1 MSAPNRKQRLGSVLI
16 TVGLLLAALVSP
28 ADATERNAL
37 FDADG
42 KIKLRI
48 LCTTSVKPGRTDDF
62 VAFLSKH
69 FVKVGTTDYK
79 SFQEGAAEGYDV
91 VIIDYGTKGYDVVI
105 IDYGTTRP
113 GSPVPN
119 LSPGY
124 ARATVTMGVAG
135 SEVGRRLGL
144 KTGYL

>member
-1 MSAPNRKQRLGSVLI
+1 MQLFVGEWLMSAHNQTRRLSSVK
-16 TVGLLLAALVSP
+16 VAGMLLLSLPVLLVN
-28 ADATERNAL
+28 ATERDAL

-48 LCTTSVKPGRTDDF
+48 LCTTSVKRGRTDDF

-79 SFQEGAAEGYDV
+79 SFQEGAAE
-91 VIIDYGTKGYDVVI
+91 GYDVVI

>member
-1 MSAPNRKQRLGSVLI
+1 MQLFVGEWLMSARNRTQRLGSVKLAA
-16 TVGLLLAALVSP
+16 TFLLALP
-28 ADATERNAL
+28 AVWAHAAERDAL

-62 VAFLSKH
+62 VAFLNKH

-79 SFQEGAAEGYDV
+79 SFREGAAE
-91 VIIDYGTKGYDVVI
+91 GYDVVI

-124 ARATVTMGVAG
+124 SRATVTMGVAG

>member
-1 MSAPNRKQRLGSVLI
+1 MAGFKTTWKRPFLPLL
-16 TVGLLLAALVSP
+16 TLLALAMLASS
-28 ADATERNAL
+28 ADATAQDGL
-37 FDADG
+37 LDANG
-42 KIKLRI
+42 RIKLKI
-48 LCTTSVKPGRTDDF
+48 LVTTSPKEGRTDDF
-62 VAFLSKH
+62 VAFLNKH

-79 SFQEGAAEGYDV
+79 SFDAGAA
-91 VIIDYGTKGYDVVI
+91 KGYDVVI

-113 GSPVPN
+113 GSPVPER
-119 LSPGY
+119 LSPSY

>member
-91 VIIDYGTKGYDVVI
+91 VIIDYGT
-105 IDYGTTRP
+105 TRP

>member
-1 MSAPNRKQRLGSVLI
+1 MSTRSRKRSVGRGFMM
-16 TVGLLLAALVSP
+16 VGFLLAALASP
-28 ADATERNAL
+28 ANAAERDAL
-37 FDADG
+37 FTADG
-42 KIKLRI
+42 KINLRI

-62 VAFLSKH
+62 VAFLSRH
-69 FVKVGTTDYK
+69 FVKVGTTDYE
-79 SFQEGAAEGYDV
+79 SFREGAAE
-91 VIIDYGTKGYDVVI
+91 GYDVVI

-113 GSPVPN
+113 GSPVPEH
-119 LSPGY
+119 LHRGY

>member
-1 MSAPNRKQRLGSVLI
+1 MKVAAMF
-16 TVGLLLAALVSP
+16 LLAWSAVLANAV
-28 ADATERNAL
+28 ERDAL

-62 VAFLSKH
+62 VAFLNKH
-69 FVKVGTTDYK
+69 FVTVATTDYK
-79 SFQEGAAEGYDV
+79 SFQEGDAE
-91 VIIDYGTKGYDVVI
+91 GYDVVI

-119 LSPGY
+119 LSPDY

-135 SEVGRRLGL
+135 SEVGRRLGR

>member
-1 MSAPNRKQRLGSVLI
+1 MVDFKGIRKRALLPLLALTILVSTAGATAQD
-16 TVGLLLAALVSP
+16 GLL
-28 ADATERNAL
+28 DAN
-37 FDADG
+37 G
-42 KIKLRI
+42 KIKLKI
-48 LCTTSVKPGRTDDF
+48 LVTTSVKPGRTDDF
-62 VAFLSKH
+62 VAFLTKH

-79 SFQEGAAEGYDV
+79 SFQESAA
-91 VIIDYGTKGYDVVI
+91 KGYDVVI

-119 LSPGY
+119 LSRGY
-124 ARATVTMGVAG
+124 SRATVTMGVAG

>member
-1 MSAPNRKQRLGSVLI
+1 MSTRSRKRSV
-16 TVGLLLAALVSP
+16 GRGFMMAGFLLAALASS
-28 ADATERNAL
+28 ANATERNTL
-37 FDADG
+37 FNADG
-42 KIKLRI
+42 KINLRI

-62 VAFLSKH
+62 VAFLSQH

-79 SFQEGAAEGYDV
+79 SFQERDA
-91 VIIDYGTKGYDVVI
+91 KGYDVVI
-105 IDYGTTRP
+105 IDYGTARP

-119 LSPGY
+119 LRRGY
-124 ARATVTMGVAG
+124 SRATVTMGVAG

>member
-91 VIIDYGTKGYDVVI
+91 VIIDYGT
-105 IDYGTTRP
+105 TRP
-113 GSPVPN
+113 GSPVPD
-119 LSPGY
+119 LPRGY

>member
-1 MSAPNRKQRLGSVLI
+1 MSARSRKRSVGCGFMM
-16 TVGLLLAALVSP
+16 VGFLLAAS
-28 ADATERNAL
+28 AHAIERDAL
-37 FDADG
+37 FTTDG
-42 KIKLRI
+42 KINLRI

-62 VAFLSKH
+62 VAFLNKH
-69 FVKVGTTDYK
+69 FVKVATTDYK
-79 SFQEGAAEGYDV
+79 SFREGEA
-91 VIIDYGTKGYDVVI
+91 KGYDVVI

-113 GSPVPN
+113 GSAVPER
-119 LSPGY
+119 LRRGY

>member
-79 SFQEGAAEGYDV
+79 SFQEGAAEGSDV
-91 VIIDYGTKGYDVVI
+91 VCPRDRHDGC
-105 IDYGTTRP
+105 
-113 GSPVPN
+113 
-119 LSPGY
+119 
-124 ARATVTMGVAG
+124 A
-135 SEVGRRLGL
+135 RLGGRPQARSQDGL
-144 KTGYL
+144 LVKLHVQCGSW